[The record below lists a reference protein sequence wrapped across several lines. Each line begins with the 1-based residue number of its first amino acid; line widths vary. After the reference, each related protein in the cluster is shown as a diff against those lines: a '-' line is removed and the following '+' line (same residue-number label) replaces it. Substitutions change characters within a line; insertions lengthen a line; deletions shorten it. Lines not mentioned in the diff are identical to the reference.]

1 MSPTTGR
8 GWAGLGW
15 SPPAALFVHIVNI
28 KFHNTFAFT
37 VVTRPG
43 CSSTLPRPRAGRS
56 LELET
61 KVAEDYA
68 KFYNTI
74 KEKFPTR
81 AFSLLKTPT
90 SI

>member
-8 GWAGLGW
+8 GWAEVGWAGWAGLGW

-43 CSSTLPRPRAGRS
+43 VAAPSPAPGQAAAS
-56 LELET
+56 L
-61 KVAEDYA
+61 
-68 KFYNTI
+68 
-74 KEKFPTR
+74 
-81 AFSLLKTPT
+81 
-90 SI
+90 

>member
-8 GWAGLGW
+8 GWAEVGWAGLGWAGLGW

-43 CSSTLPRPRAGRS
+43 VAAPSPAPGQAAAS
-56 LELET
+56 L
-61 KVAEDYA
+61 
-68 KFYNTI
+68 
-74 KEKFPTR
+74 
-81 AFSLLKTPT
+81 
-90 SI
+90 

>member
-1 MSPTTGR
+1 MSPTTGQGWAEVGWT

-43 CSSTLPRPRAGRS
+43 VAAPSPAPGQAAAS
-56 LELET
+56 L
-61 KVAEDYA
+61 
-68 KFYNTI
+68 
-74 KEKFPTR
+74 
-81 AFSLLKTPT
+81 
-90 SI
+90 

>member
-8 GWAGLGW
+8 GWAEVGWTGLGWAGLGW

-43 CSSTLPRPRAGRS
+43 VAVAAPSPAPGQAAAS
-56 LELET
+56 L
-61 KVAEDYA
+61 
-68 KFYNTI
+68 
-74 KEKFPTR
+74 
-81 AFSLLKTPT
+81 
-90 SI
+90 

>member
-8 GWAGLGW
+8 GWAEVGWTGWAGLGW

-43 CSSTLPRPRAGRS
+43 
-56 LELET
+56 
-61 KVAEDYA
+61 VAA
-68 KFYNTI
+68 
-74 KEKFPTR
+74 PSP
-81 AFSLLKTPT
+81 APGQAAASM
-90 SI
+90 

>member
-8 GWAGLGW
+8 GWAEVGWTGWAGLGW

-43 CSSTLPRPRAGRS
+43 VAAPSPAPGQAAAS
-56 LELET
+56 L
-61 KVAEDYA
+61 
-68 KFYNTI
+68 
-74 KEKFPTR
+74 
-81 AFSLLKTPT
+81 
-90 SI
+90 